1 MKFDNH
7 NCRPKLTKD
16 SSQKTMAK
24 TNFLI
29 ANSKPSLSKWCEK
42 KMGLSK
48 SHKLP
53 NIYSW
58 EIVDERLSWTWT
70 GILTI
75 NKNNKTS
82 T

>member
-7 NCRPKLTKD
+7 NCRLKLTKD

-42 KMGLSK
+42 KWVYQNLTSYLIYIHEK
-48 SHKLP
+48 S
-53 NIYSW
+53 
-58 EIVDERLSWTWT
+58 
-70 GILTI
+70 
-75 NKNNKTS
+75 
-82 T
+82 